1 VGAGDNRQ
9 HLANPLTDRRSDRTS
24 HEARAD
30 LTDEFIIC
38 TAVVVD
44 AIRKIF
50 ADVDLA
56 IRVRYGGRIADIPAR
71 RFGIDLDRTAAGA
84 VFGNQRLSFCALLG
98 ADHGGSSVSAFAC
111 VIKETRDRPR

>member
-1 VGAGDNRQ
+1 MTRNVLQVGAGDNRQ

-44 AIRKIF
+44 AVRKIF

-56 IRVRYGGRIADIPAR
+56 IRVRCSPA
-71 RFGIDLDRTAAGA
+71 
-84 VFGNQRLSFCALLG
+84 
-98 ADHGGSSVSAFAC
+98 SSKKPEIVC
-111 VIKETRDRPR
+111 DNE